1 MSCPSTQDDLCSD
14 EHPQA
19 RRSLPFFTTVLALA
33 GTLWLFVMQ
42 DAGDMEMPKQL
53 WNSMSCQ

>member
-1 MSCPSTQDDLCSD
+1 MNYPFTQGDLCSD
-14 EHPQA
+14 EHPQVS
-19 RRSLPFFTTVLALA
+19 RSLPFLTTVLALA

-42 DAGDMEMPKQL
+42 DAGDKEMPKQL